1 MKQMIRDA
9 FDTVTCSDALKKQ
22 TCDYVAGRMR
32 RGRKSAARKL
42 KWAVSMACLLLFAT
56 SGLGGLRLYY
66 AEAAVISI
74 DVNPSIEL
82 DINRWGRVVDQTTYG
97 QEGETIL
104 QSLSLKHMEY
114 GDALTLLLGSDE
126 MQKYFNKDS
135 LVSITLEAEDG
146 GQAML
151 SDLQACVD
159 TALKQCHGS
168 VTAEYASVDSHMC
181 EEAHEHG
188 MSLGKYYAIQELLTA
203 DPQATLDEFK
213 DKSMKEI
220 KVHTEH
226 CEHRQQRIRGEL
238 QGQSQAESQAESSQA
253 ESQEES
259 SQAES
264 QAESSQ
270 ADFQGESQADFQDK
284 FPDNSSQPAKR
295 SHSQTDS
302 QETGCHG
309 SRHHSRRN

>member
-1 MKQMIRDA
+1 MFSSLQE
-9 FDTVTCSDALKKQ
+9 C
-22 TCDYVAGRMR
+22 
-32 RGRKSAARKL
+32 
-42 KWAVSMACLLLFAT
+42 
-56 SGLGGLRLYY
+56 
-66 AEAAVISI
+66 
-74 DVNPSIEL
+74 VN
-82 DINRWGRVVDQTTYG
+82 
-97 QEGETIL
+97 
-104 QSLSLKHMEY
+104 
-114 GDALTLLLGSDE
+114 
-126 MQKYFNKDS
+126 
-135 LVSITLEAEDG
+135 
-146 GQAML
+146 
-151 SDLQACVD
+151 
-159 TALKQCHGS
+159 TALMQCHG
-168 VTAEYASVDSHMC
+168 VKTEYASVDSHMC

-226 CEHRQQRIRGEL
+226 CEHRQRRIRGEL
-238 QGQSQAESQAESSQA
+238 QGQSQAESSQA
-253 ESQEES
+253 ESQE
-259 SQAES
+259 ES

-284 FPDNSSQPAKR
+284 FPDNSSEPAER

>member
-1 MKQMIRDA
+1 
-9 FDTVTCSDALKKQ
+9 
-22 TCDYVAGRMR
+22 
-32 RGRKSAARKL
+32 
-42 KWAVSMACLLLFAT
+42 
-56 SGLGGLRLYY
+56 
-66 AEAAVISI
+66 
-74 DVNPSIEL
+74 
-82 DINRWGRVVDQTTYG
+82 
-97 QEGETIL
+97 
-104 QSLSLKHMEY
+104 
-114 GDALTLLLGSDE
+114 
-126 MQKYFNKDS
+126 
-135 LVSITLEAEDG
+135 
-146 GQAML
+146 
-151 SDLQACVD
+151 
-159 TALKQCHGS
+159 
-168 VTAEYASVDSHMC
+168 MC

-238 QGQSQAESQAESSQA
+238 QGQSQAESSQA
-253 ESQEES
+253 ESQEEF
-259 SQAES
+259 

-284 FPDNSSQPAKR
+284 FLDNSIQPAER